1 MGRVALMLT
10 LLLAAVPAATA
21 SRTVAGAV
29 EDCRWPTQSARS
41 DRVARAG
48 EVDVNVSF
56 VGEMSTAGPRARW
69 RLSARNRTK
78 KALALV
84 FPTSQYANVVV
95 RKAGAVVYSWHH
107 RRAFLQ
113 AFHGR
118 TLRPRENYVC
128 DLGSDPLILEPGR
141 YELMAYL
148 TTYRLR
154 VFTRRSLLVSG

>member
-1 MGRVALMLT
+1 MGRVALTLI

-21 SRTVAGAV
+21 SRTATGAV
-29 EDCRWPTQSARS
+29 EECRWPAQSARA
-41 DRVARAG
+41 DRVARPG
-48 EVDVNVSF
+48 EVDLNVSF
-56 VGEMSTAGPRARW
+56 VGEMSPAGPRARW

-95 RKAGAVVYSWHH
+95 RKGGAVVYSWDR
-107 RRAFLQ
+107 RRAVFP
-113 AFHGR
+113 AFHAR

-128 DLGSDPLILEPGR
+128 ELAPDRIDLEPGR
-141 YELMAYL
+141 YELIAYL